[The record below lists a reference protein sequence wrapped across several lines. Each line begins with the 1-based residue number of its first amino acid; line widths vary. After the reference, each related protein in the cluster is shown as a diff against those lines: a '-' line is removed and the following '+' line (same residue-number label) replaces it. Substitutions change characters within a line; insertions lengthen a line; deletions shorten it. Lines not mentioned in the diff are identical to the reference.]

1 MEGIIR
7 LLPDNLANQI
17 AAGEVVQRPASAV
30 KELLENSIDAGA
42 SEITLIVKEAGK
54 ALIKVIDNGKG
65 MSESDARMC
74 FERHAT
80 SKLKTTNDLFNIL
93 TFGFRGE
100 AMASIAAVSQV
111 ELKTKREID
120 ELGTLILIEGSNLK
134 KQEEIVTS
142 NGSSI
147 SIKNLFYNIPARR
160 NFLKSNPTELSHIN
174 EEFQRVALAYPEISF
189 SLFQNDLELYKVQG
203 EKLSQRIVSLF
214 GKSYQSQLIAVNEDT
229 EYIKIKGYI
238 GKPQM
243 AKKSRGEQY
252 FFANKR
258 FIKHHYLNHAVTNAY
273 DGMLT
278 DKSHPFYVLNIQINP
293 KSIDINVHP
302 TKPEVKFDDEKT
314 IYAILKAVIKKA
326 LGTHNITPSLDFS
339 ADINFGVET
348 TGKRFYGSESDMPFK
363 VPDFIKEKNTNQQ
376 STSFGSSKLINPNN
390 KEHWDTL
397 YNGFE
402 SQNVE
407 KFDSQEIVSQTIL
420 FESSL
425 NDISEE
431 KGDNKNSAAFQLH
444 DNYIITKLKSGLLI
458 INQEHAHQ
466 RILYEKYILNIE
478 QNAGPSQQCLFPQ
491 TIEFTGVDFGL
502 IVELKK
508 EIQQLGFQFEVFG
521 KNTIIVNGIPAEIT
535 VSNEKELFE
544 SFVEQIKW
552 NKNELNIELYD
563 NLARSLAKRTS
574 IKAGKK
580 MNSTEINHLIDKLF
594 ACKQPSLSPSGEAC
608 YTIINLDSINK
619 LF

>member
-1 MEGIIR
+1 MQGIIR

-42 SEITLIVKEAGK
+42 TEVTLIVKEAGK
-54 ALIKVIDNGKG
+54 ALIQVIDNGKG
-65 MSESDARMC
+65 MSENDARMC

-80 SKLKTTNDLFNIL
+80 SKLKSTADLFNIL

-111 ELKTKREID
+111 ELKTKRAED
-120 ELGTLILIEGSNLK
+120 ELGTLIQIEGSSIK
-134 KQEEIVTS
+134 KQEETVSPT
-142 NGSSI
+142 GSSI
-147 SIKNLFYNIPARR
+147 SIKNLFFNVPARR
-160 NFLKSNPTELSHIN
+160 NFLKSNATELSHIS

-189 SLFQNDLELYKVQG
+189 SFFQNDLEIFHLQG

-214 GKSYQSQLIAVNEDT
+214 GKSYQSQLIAVDEDT
-229 EYIKIKGYI
+229 EYIKIQGYI

-252 FFANKR
+252 FFANRR
-258 FIKHHYLNHAVTNAY
+258 FIKHHYLNHAVANAY

-278 DKSHPFYVLNIQINP
+278 DKSYPFYVLNIQIDP

-302 TKPEVKFDDEKT
+302 TKTEVKFDDEKT
-314 IYAILKAVIKKA
+314 IYAILQAVIRKA

-348 TGKRFYGSESDMPFK
+348 TGKRDYGSGSDMPFE
-363 VPDFIKEKNTNQQ
+363 VPDFIKEKNA
-376 STSFGSSKLINPNN
+376 SSSPSFGTPKPTNTNNSK
-390 KEHWDTL
+390 HWDNL
-397 YNGFE
+397 YSGFE
-402 SQNVE
+402 TQSFEQ
-407 KFDSQEIVSQTIL
+407 FDKQDEASQTLL
-420 FESSL
+420 FESAL
-425 NDISEE
+425 NEE
-431 KGDNKNSAAFQLH
+431 QEGQVDTTNNNAFQLH
-444 DNYIITKLKSGLLI
+444 DKYIITKLKSGLLI
-458 INQEHAHQ
+458 INQELAHQ
-466 RILYEKYILNIE
+466 RILYEKYIHNIE
-478 QNAGPSQQCLFPQ
+478 QSAGPSQQCLFPQ
-491 TIEFTGVDFGL
+491 TIEFNAIDFGL
-502 IVELKK
+502 IVELQN
-508 EIQQLGFQFEVFG
+508 EIQRLGFQFEVFG
-521 KNTIIVNGIPAEIT
+521 KNAIIINGIPSEIA

-580 MNSTEINHLIDKLF
+580 MNGTEINHLIDQLF
-594 ACKQPSLSPSGEAC
+594 ACKQPNFSPNGEAS
-608 YTIINLDSINK
+608 YTILDIDSIHK